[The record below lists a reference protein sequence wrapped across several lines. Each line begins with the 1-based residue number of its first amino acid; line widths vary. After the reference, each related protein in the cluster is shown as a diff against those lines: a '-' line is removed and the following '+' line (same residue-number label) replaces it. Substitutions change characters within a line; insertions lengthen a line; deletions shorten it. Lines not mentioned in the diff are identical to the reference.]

1 MDKFSVKS
9 TSAFSAH
16 VNEPI
21 IIDEKSTT
29 RRVFIADLND
39 AKLESKETVS
49 GTIVHQ
55 RKNSKNEW
63 EDIEAINLAKLKG
76 GEGVK
81 IRFNSSQ
88 LRKLFLGLQKL
99 YKLSERGI
107 QFGEKEYIVGLANEI
122 IKVPR
127 ERSRFIRQ
135 LLEKDYGEEIWNE
148 LVETSP
154 DLATR
159 LSFARLQ
166 SERELTLA
174 EFEESLN
181 QNKDENYWQSFFNEN
196 QWIFGYGLKYCFLS
210 QLTDQPNYGGS
221 NYIGKGSQKGDF
233 LLSTEAEMKFTV
245 LVEIKTP
252 HTPLLAKYNGKHK
265 KYRNGAWQL
274 SSQLLGGVSQ
284 IQINCKTW
292 WKNSSTEENIEELR
306 QSSIYTVSPKGILVV
321 GKTNELNKRTKIET
335 FETFRRNLSNPDII
349 TFDELYQRA
358 KFIAKNNDQVFEEN
372 DIEDEYPF

>member
-9 TSAFSAH
+9 TSTFSAH

-29 RRVFIADLND
+29 RRIFIADLND
-39 AKLESKETVS
+39 AKLELSETVS
-49 GTIVHQ
+49 GTIIHQ

-63 EDIEAINLAKLKG
+63 EDIEAINLTKLKG

-88 LRKLFLGLQKL
+88 LRKLFIGLQKL
-99 YKLSERGI
+99 YKLSEKGI
-107 QFGEKEYIVGLANEI
+107 QFGEKEYIVGIANEI
-122 IKVPR
+122 IKVPK
-127 ERSRFIRQ
+127 ERSRFIKQ
-135 LLEKDYGEEIWNE
+135 LLEKDYGEEIWDE
-148 LVETSP
+148 LVESSP

-159 LSFARLQ
+159 LSIARLQ
-166 SERELTLA
+166 SERELALA
-174 EFEESLN
+174 KFEDNLDA
-181 QNKDENYWQSFFNEN
+181 NKDERFWQDFFNEN
-196 QWIFGYGLKYCFLS
+196 QWIFGYGLKYYFLN

-221 NYIGKGSQKGDF
+221 NYEGKGNQKGDF
-233 LLSTEAEMKFTV
+233 LLTTEAEMRFTV

-252 HTPLLAKYNGKHK
+252 KTPLLAKFNGKHR

-292 WKNSSTEENIEELR
+292 WKNSSTEENIEKLR
-306 QSSIYTVSPKGILVV
+306 ENNIYTVNPNGILVV
-321 GKTNELNKRTKIET
+321 GKTDELNKRTKVET
-335 FETFRRNLSNPDII
+335 FEIFRRNLNNPDII

-358 KFIAKNNDQVFEEN
+358 KFIAQNNNVIEEN
-372 DIEDEYPF
+372 DNDDEYPF